1 MDSNPHFFL
10 GLAATS
16 VLRMSFLMLANS
28 FRVGTCFNSFFL
40 PLSICLLRA
49 HLKLESDV
57 FAVGRCDVPL
67 AVSKNPARLVSK
79 VLQAARTVLRNFRL
93 LILAIEQYFRPAFAA
108 NTQNSHFRS
117 IENSLLFAHGV
128 LL

>member
-1 MDSNPHFFL
+1 MESKSHFFF
-10 GLAATS
+10 GLAAAS
-16 VLRMSFLMLANS
+16 VLRISFLMLASS
-28 FRVGTCFNSFFL
+28 FRFPPFFNSLFL

-67 AVSKNPARLVSK
+67 AVSKNPTRLVSK
-79 VLQAARTVLRNFRL
+79 ALQAARTMLRNFRL
-93 LILAIEQYFRPAFAA
+93 LILAIEQYFCPAFAA

-117 IENSLLFAHGV
+117 IEN
-128 LL
+128 